1 MANRKRKSSKVGAFG
16 NPKPRRADAAQSG
29 RDAALASSRDYV
41 NRAID
46 RTESGDIY
54 GALSDAEQAVILNR
68 RDRDA
73 YLSRGRAKAALGL
86 HEQAIVDFT
95 QALRCPDNSRF
106 SRSKFLPH
114 CHWDRADSKAALGHH
129 AGAIADYDR
138 AVELGFDV
146 HGVYYNRGH
155 CKADLGDH
163 AGAVAD
169 YDRAVELGFDTPEV
183 YLIRGRCKA
192 ELGNHTGAIADY
204 DRAIKRNTKYAD
216 AHYSR
221 GQANFALMDYAGAIT
236 DYDRAIDLGVDR
248 DSDLV
253 ATACYNIGLSKTYL
267 GDPENAIADFSR
279 FIDLAPDD
287 PDGYHQRGGCRIY
300 RADWDGA
307 IADLIEAKSLN
318 PDLSVK
324 CYSLIGFAKGWK
336 EDYHGALEAYDSSLA
351 LNPDFVPTYYN
362 WGITEACQGN
372 HDSAIGNFNRALEL
386 DPEHAGAYLQRG
398 YVKATQGD
406 YDGAIADYNQAM
418 ALDPDQSSTY
428 YMSRAVANLRKG
440 DDHAAKADCELAG
453 VHDVASLL
461 ATELGRLLYSM
472 SEPTAWG
479 TSDEPP
485 VSDMHQLL
493 EIAEDEKAEKDAEK
507 DTEKDTEIERLQ
519 MRLAEFEE
527 EAVVE
532 RERARSFEEQLEA
545 TRQQWR
551 LVYSY
556 RPIDDHEQAE
566 LKTAITPATPHQVH
580 YYTDSNDGNPF
591 RDWLG
596 QIDSADRQHIR
607 NAIRMME
614 QGHLGDNK
622 PLRGKSGLFE
632 RRLSAHR
639 LRIYFSKESKTSLL
653 ILAGGVKPDQDAD
666 IDKAMERLADH
677 KKRRSGP
684 GEP

>member
-54 GALSDAEQAVILNR
+54 GALSDAEQAVILNPK
-68 RDRDA
+68 DGDA
-73 YLSRGRAKAALGL
+73 YLSRGSAKAALGL
-86 HEQAIVDFT
+86 HEQAIVDCT
-95 QALRCPDNSRF
+95 QAFRCPDNSRF
-106 SRSKFLPH
+106 SRSEFLLI
-114 CHWDRADSKAALGHH
+114 CHWERADSKAALGNHT
-129 AGAIADYDR
+129 GAIADYDR
-138 AVELGFDV
+138 AVELGFDTPE
-146 HGVYYNRGH
+146 VYYNRGH

-163 AGAVAD
+163 AGAIAD
-169 YDRAVELGFDTPEV
+169 YDRAVELGFDTPDI
-183 YLIRGRCKA
+183 YLNRGHRKA

-204 DRAIKRNTKYAD
+204 DRAIERNTKYAD

-300 RADWDGA
+300 RADWDGV
-307 IADLIEAKSLN
+307 IADCIKAMSLN
-318 PDLSVK
+318 PDLSVN
-324 CYSLIGFAKGWK
+324 CYSIIGFAKGWK
-336 EDYHGALEAYDSSLA
+336 QDYHGALEAYDSSLA

-406 YDGAIADYNQAM
+406 YDGAIADYDQAM
-418 ALDPDQSSTY
+418 ALYPDPSSRC
-428 YMSRAVANLRKG
+428 YMYRAIANLQKG
-440 DDHAAKADCELAG
+440 DDHAAQADCELAG
-453 VHDVASLL
+453 LRDVDSLL
-461 ATELGRLLYSM
+461 ATDLGQALYSM
-472 SEPTAWG
+472 TEPTG
-479 TSDEPP
+479 SVTSGEPP
-485 VSDMHQLL
+485 ASDVHQLL
-493 EIAEDEKAEKDAEK
+493 EIAEDEKAEKDAE
-507 DTEKDTEIERLQ
+507 IERLQ
-519 MRLAEFEE
+519 MRSAEFEE
-527 EAVVE
+527 EAVVA
-532 RERARSFEEQLEA
+532 RERARWLEERLKA
-545 TRQQWR
+545 TQQQWR
-551 LVYSY
+551 LVYGY

-566 LKTAITPATPHQVH
+566 PKTTITSATPHQIH
-580 YYTDSNDGNPF
+580 YYTDSNNGDPF
-591 RDWLG
+591 SDWLG
-596 QIDSADRQHIR
+596 QIDSADQQHIR
-607 NAIRMME
+607 NAIQMME
-614 QGHLGDNK
+614 QGNLGDNK
-622 PLRGKSGLFE
+622 ALRGKSGLFE
-632 RRLSAHR
+632 RRLTDPG

-666 IDKAMERLADH
+666 IDKAMERLADY
-677 KKRRSGP
+677 KKRHSGV

>member
-1 MANRKRKSSKVGAFG
+1 MANKKRKSSKAGAFG

-29 RDAALASSRDYV
+29 RDAALTSSRDYA
-41 NRAID
+41 NRAMDRID
-46 RTESGDIY
+46 LEDLH
-54 GALSDAEQAVILNR
+54 GALSDAKRAVEL
-68 RDRDA
+68 DPKDGDA
-73 YLSRGRAKAALGL
+73 YLSRGSANAAIGL
-86 HEQAIVDFT
+86 HRQAIVDFT
-95 QALRCPDNSRF
+95 QALRCPYNSLFLRSRF
-106 SRSKFLPH
+106 FQH
-114 CHWDRADSKAALGHH
+114 CHWERADSKAALGNHTGAIADYDRAVELGFDTPEVYYNRAHCKADLGDH

-138 AVELGFDV
+138 AVELGFDTPDI
-146 HGVYYNRGH
+146 YLNRGH
-155 CKADLGDH
+155 
-163 AGAVAD
+163 
-169 YDRAVELGFDTPEV
+169 R
-183 YLIRGRCKA
+183 KA

-204 DRAIKRNTKYAD
+204 DRAIERNTKYAD

-287 PDGYHQRGGCRIY
+287 PDGYYRRGGCRIY
-300 RADWDGA
+300 SADWDGA
-307 IADLIEAKSLN
+307 IADCIRAMSLN

-336 EDYHGALEAYDSSLA
+336 EDYHGALAAYDSA
-351 LNPDFVPTYYN
+351 VTLNPDFVPTYYN

-372 HDSAIGNFNRALEL
+372 HDSAIGIFNRALEL
-386 DPEHAGAYLQRG
+386 DPEHAGAYLQRA

-406 YDGAIADYNQAM
+406 YDGAIADYDQAM
-418 ALDPDQSSTY
+418 ALDPDLSSTC
-428 YMSRAVANLRKG
+428 YMSRAIANLQKG
-440 DDHAAKADCELAG
+440 DDHAAQADCELAG
-453 VHDVASLL
+453 HRDVDSLL
-461 ATELGRLLYSM
+461 ATDLGQALYSVTA
-472 SEPTAWG
+472 PTAWG

-507 DTEKDTEIERLQ
+507 DAEIERLQ
-519 MRLAEFEE
+519 MRWAEFEE

-566 LKTAITPATPHQVH
+566 PKTAITPATPHQVH
-580 YYTDSNDGNPF
+580 YYTDSNDGDPF

-622 PLRGKSGLFE
+622 ALRGKSGLFE
-632 RRLSAHR
+632 RRLTDPG

-677 KKRRSGP
+677 KRRRSGL
-684 GEP
+684 GEQ